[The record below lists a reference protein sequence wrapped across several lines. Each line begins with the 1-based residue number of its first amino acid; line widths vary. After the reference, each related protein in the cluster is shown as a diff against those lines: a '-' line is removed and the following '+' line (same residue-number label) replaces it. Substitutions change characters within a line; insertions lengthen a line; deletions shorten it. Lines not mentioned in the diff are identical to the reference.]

1 LKGQRIAILGEPRD
15 GALAQHLAAA
25 GGRIVAS
32 VGSTT
37 NMLVVATK
45 QPYGRWAETS
55 EPYRKANALR
65 AAGKP
70 IVIVSEAD
78 LRAKLKR
85 QG

>member
-1 LKGQRIAILGEPRD
+1 
-15 GALAQHLAAA
+15 
-25 GGRIVAS
+25 
-32 VGSTT
+32 
-37 NMLVVATK
+37 MLVVATK